1 MVDVAKELQKL
12 KAMVNQKQTT
22 AIFSNKS
29 NESTKVAL
37 GDAELYI
44 NEMTR
49 KFSFTRA
56 GVKNPVMVDAKTKSL
71 ENVEYINGT
80 KVDDMTGSAQSI
92 NKLRDRVDEHEV
104 RISEVD
110 FRVDEHDDKI
120 QEYDAKIMAHDDKIQ
135 EYDTKIMAHDNKIQ
149 EHDARLTELER
160 DSAES
165 VVNEL
170 TEVYYDGTLIDSIE
184 CSYERESSGVI
195 TITFDPKITEESLK
209 PTPDGQATLL
219 IANLKYDDGSGSYSV
234 YLSYV
239 KTVTGDTYTF
249 NWVGEEVT
257 LVDGVLTWNLT
268 YQVGASL
275 TDVTIKKECI
285 QKLCYNLR
293 DGRFKDAVATTAL
306 EAQEQLVKYRDT
318 SDTYSYSSYYYGFS
332 SAGSFSNGKYNYTL
346 KPPITE
352 DNLKFG
358 SNIVLAEVYLTRNSS
373 GSGLATYEQLKYSK
387 VLNADNSYTITW
399 HSGSAWFGAL
409 ETIFTVCSGYSS
421 GYTVQSATHYFST
434 YIVVYRIGEY
444 LQECAFKNAII
455 NTIYPVGSIYT
466 SLSELNP
473 ATLFGVGKWRQI
485 KDRFLYC
492 CSNEGGKTGGSK
504 KITVDNLPAHN
515 HGILSQYNDFSY
527 DHGDGRTLQNSTMSI
542 PWDGGVDGT
551 KNRTTYTNNTGSGSD
566 YMPPYINV
574 YAWQRVA

>member
-1 MVDVAKELQKL
+1 MANTVDTVTKELQKL
-12 KAMVNQKQTT
+12 KALVNQKQTT

-29 NESTKVAL
+29 NESTKLAL

-44 NEMTR
+44 NDMTR

-56 GVKNPVMVDAKTKSL
+56 GVKNPVMVDAKTKSI

-80 KVDDMTGSAQSI
+80 KVDDMTGSAQAI
-92 NKLRDRVDEHEV
+92 NKLSNRVDDHDIKINEHS
-104 RISEVD
+104 IKIN
-110 FRVDEHDDKI
+110 EHDDKI
-120 QEYDAKIMAHDDKIQ
+120 QEHDAKIMAHDDKIQ
-135 EYDTKIMAHDNKIQ
+135 EYDAKIMAHDNKIQ
-149 EHDARLTELER
+149 EHDARLTELEH

-195 TITFDPKITEESLK
+195 TITFDPKITEESLIESSS
-209 PTPDGQATLL
+209 QRTLL
-219 IANLKYDDGSGSYSV
+219 NISLLNGSSSYSV
-234 YLSYV
+234 SLGYR
-239 KTVTGDTYTF
+239 KTVSGNTYT
-249 NWVGEEVT
+249 VT
-257 LVDGVLTWNLT
+257 WSESGVSLVDGVLIWPCT
-268 YQVGASL
+268 YFVGALL
-275 TDVTIKKECI
+275 TDVAIKKDCI

-318 SDTYSYSSYYYGFS
+318 SDTYSYSSYYNGFS
-332 SAGSFSNGKYNYTL
+332 SAGSFINGRYNYTL

-373 GSGLATYEQLKYSK
+373 GLAINEQLKYSK

-399 HSGSAWFGAL
+399 HSGSASFLVL

-466 SLSELNP
+466 SLSRINP

-515 HGILSQYNDFSY
+515 HGIFSGYDDYNY
-527 DHGDGRTLQNSTMSI
+527 NHGNINNAAGMSI
-542 PWDGGVDGT
+542 PWDSRADGT
-551 KNRTTYTNNTGSGSD
+551 YDHSRTTYTNNTGSGSD